1 MPQGSDYYQ
10 TQLRKDLR
18 NKTCTERAFQEIE
31 KLEKRVKDLELMV
44 RRLKNRLDVLEGTD
58 RKLHI

>member
-10 TQLRKDLR
+10 KQLRSDLR
-18 NKTCTERAFQEIE
+18 NKVCAERAFQEIE

-44 RRLKNRLDVLEGTD
+44 RRLKNRLDVLEGKE